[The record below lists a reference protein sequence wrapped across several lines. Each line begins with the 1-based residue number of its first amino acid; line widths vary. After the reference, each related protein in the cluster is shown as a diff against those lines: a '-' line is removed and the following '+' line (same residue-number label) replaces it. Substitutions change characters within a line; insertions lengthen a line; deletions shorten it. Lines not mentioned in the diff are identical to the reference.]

1 MAWGHLSSKMKFSP
15 NRFAFCTSLV
25 PIQVP
30 GAEFDVQVVLVD
42 DASDMAHLGKPLEE
56 YTAKWTGRVHLIRSG
71 EMD

>member
-1 MAWGHLSSKMKFSP
+1 MKFSP
-15 NRFAFCTSLV
+15 IRFAFCTSLV
-25 PIQVP
+25 PIHLP
-30 GAEFDVQVVLVD
+30 GTEFDVQVVLVD

>member
-1 MAWGHLSSKMKFSP
+1 MTFFHFYVKHIVHGFIGGLGSFIVK
-15 NRFAFCTSLV
+15 N
-25 PIQVP
+25 
-30 GAEFDVQVVLVD
+30 EFDVQVVLVD